1 VDLVIGRVAKPH
13 GIRGEL
19 IVDVRTD
26 DPELR
31 FVPGT
36 SLRGQLPRAKGA
48 KRTEER
54 RFTITA
60 ARNHSGRLLV
70 SLEGVDDRTAADDLR
85 GLLFLIDAADVDSGD
100 DPDAFY
106 DHELIGLPVR
116 TIAGDDVGVV
126 RDVIHLPG
134 SDLLVVTAADD
145 GREILVPF
153 VSEIVPTIT
162 RGDSVLIDPPD
173 GLLEA

>member
-1 VDLVIGRVAKPH
+1 MDLVIGRVAKAH
-13 GIRGEL
+13 GVRGEV

-26 DPELR
+26 DPDLR
-31 FVPGT
+31 FVPGS

-70 SLEGVDDRTAADDLR
+70 SLEGVGDRSAADELR
-85 GLLFLIDAADVDSGD
+85 GTLFLIDAADVDSGD

-106 DHELIGLPVR
+106 DHEIIGLPVR
-116 TIAGDDVGVV
+116 RIYGADVGVV
-126 RDVIHLPG
+126 RDVIHLPS
-134 SDLLVVTAADD
+134 SDLLAVTAADD
-145 GREILVPF
+145 GREILIPF
-153 VSEIVPTIT
+153 VSEIVPTVT
-162 RGDSVLIDPPD
+162 RGDCILIDPPD